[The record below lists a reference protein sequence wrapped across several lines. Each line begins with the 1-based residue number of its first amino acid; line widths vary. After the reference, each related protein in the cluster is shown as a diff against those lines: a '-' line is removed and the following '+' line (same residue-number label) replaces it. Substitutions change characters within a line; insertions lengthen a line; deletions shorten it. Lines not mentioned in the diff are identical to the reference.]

1 MPHNLIDYLAETFKH
16 NERWANAIL
25 RDRSTDI
32 GRLRGNG
39 TTVGIAH
46 DTDIISILSKTITD
60 ELPKRLGGMKNGIID
75 P

>member
-1 MPHNLIDYLAETFKH
+1 VPHNLIDYLAETFKH
-16 NERWANAIL
+16 NERWANAI
-25 RDRSTDI
+25 
-32 GRLRGNG
+32 LRGNG